1 MSDMMQNLKSMF
13 EHNNQIPENM
23 KEMLGSIINSNSQS
37 KDTSSNADLSTASA
51 PQTNASNSNFDFS
64 KIDMNTLLKMQQIM
78 QVMNSEQ
85 SNPRSNLLRSLKPY
99 LRPSRQQQVDQYIQ
113 LLNMEGVFKMMNQ
126 PPPSKTK

>member
-51 PQTNASNSNFDFS
+51 PQTNSSNSNFDFS

-113 LLNMEGVFKMMNQ
+113 LLNIEGVFKMMNQ